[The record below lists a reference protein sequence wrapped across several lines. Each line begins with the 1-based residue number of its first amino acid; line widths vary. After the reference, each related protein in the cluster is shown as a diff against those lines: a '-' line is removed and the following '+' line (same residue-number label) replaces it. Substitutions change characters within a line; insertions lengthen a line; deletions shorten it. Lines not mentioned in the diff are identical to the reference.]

1 MTTRSSFSFFALN
14 NFAAALPDLF
24 INVSGKATVI
34 DFFPVL
40 IVAMRALDFLSYSN
54 SLLAQPE
61 AGPPLAEKNTAAS
74 LPVLWRVF
82 SYSLPGL
89 PKPKIKRIIYEYY
102 ARRKKRKHGLGNHKS
117 HHHLTSYRHPH
128 PHMDCPAFYCCRCF
142 Y

>member
-74 LPVLWRVF
+74 LPVLWRGF
-82 SYSLPGL
+82 SFFFPRL
-89 PKPKIKRIIYEYY
+89 
-102 ARRKKRKHGLGNHKS
+102 
-117 HHHLTSYRHPH
+117 RHPQNQRH
-128 PHMDCPAFYCCRCF
+128 HNV
-142 Y
+142 

>member
-74 LPVLWRVF
+74 LPVLWRGLLC
-82 SYSLPGL
+82 SLPGL
-89 PKPKIKRIIYEYY
+89 PQTQNKRIKYIYYST
-102 ARRKKRKHGLGNHKS
+102 RKKR
-117 HHHLTSYRHPH
+117 
-128 PHMDCPAFYCCRCF
+128 
-142 Y
+142 